1 MRARRGVWTRPPRPA
16 LALAVAWV
24 AILGAGCDE
33 DRRPPRTWT
42 VAVYMAADN
51 GLSAASGLDLE
62 ELRSA
67 ASSPYVTVLVEQD
80 VVGRTA
86 RRYRIAGGALEE
98 LADLGEVDTSDP
110 ATLTDF
116 VAWAATTARSD
127 RTVLVLWSDGKGWD
141 ELDGPRAVA
150 TTTVATVAGAVATDP
165 ATGGPAVSVA
175 AAASTSISIRSMF
188 PDQDNGGLK
197 APFMKNADL
206 RRAVEAAGVH
216 VDVLGLDAC
225 LMGALEALYELR
237 GLADYLVASEELEPT
252 RGWDYTGLLSALAAD
267 PGMTPEELARVA
279 VERYR
284 AWYEDVFFP
293 SVPFERY
300 PTLAAFRAEGLDA
313 VAAAVDARAAALR
326 EALADPA
333 RRADTVATL
342 STGRAAVQAIDQ
354 LVKPH
359 VYVDLVDL
367 EVRLGGDT
375 AIADA
380 LSRATVAE
388 YHGAARPG
396 AHGVSIVFFDRPLAD
411 QWGTYDPNYRNYDRS
426 TGAGNASEFITRFQW
441 DELLAEFYA
450 ARGL

>member
-1 MRARRGVWTRPPRPA
+1 MRARRGVRTRPPRPA
-16 LALAVAWV
+16 LALAVGLLAV
-24 AILGAGCDE
+24 LAAACDE
-33 DRRPPRTWT
+33 GGRPPRTWT

-51 GLSAASGLDLE
+51 GLSGAAGLDLE
-62 ELRSA
+62 ELRRA

-80 VVGRTA
+80 LAGAPV
-86 RRYRIAGGALEE
+86 RRYRIAGGALEQ

-116 VAWAATTARSD
+116 VAWAATTAPSD

-150 TTTVATVAGAVATDP
+150 STTVATVAGAVATGP

-175 AAASTSISIRSMF
+175 ASTTISIRSMF
-188 PDQDNGGLK
+188 PDQDNHGAR
-197 APFMKNADL
+197 APFMKNADI

-225 LMGALEALYELR
+225 LMGALEALYEFR
-237 GLADYLVASEELEPT
+237 GLADYLVASEEREPS

-267 PGMTPEELARVA
+267 PGMSPEALARVA
-279 VERYR
+279 VEGYR
-284 AWYEDVFFP
+284 GWYEESFRLNPLV
-293 SVPFERY
+293 ERST
-300 PTLAAFRAEGLDA
+300 TLAAFRADALDA
-313 VAAAVDARAAALR
+313 VAVAVDARAAELR
-326 EALADPA
+326 RALADPA
-333 RRADTVATL
+333 RRADAVATL
-342 STGRAAVQAIDQ
+342 SAARAGAEAID
-354 LVKPH
+354 LKMTY

-367 EVRLGGDT
+367 EAHLGGDS

-380 LSRATVAE
+380 LARATVAE

-396 AHGVSIVFFDRPLAD
+396 AHGVSIVFFDRPAAD
-411 QWGTYDPNYRNYDRS
+411 TWGTYDPNYRNHDPA

-441 DELLAEFYA
+441 DELLGEYYA